1 MESPAIIKEMITF
14 VGGKLMLRKYFSHS
28 IAAFALLLVTA
39 LGASAQ
45 TGEFRGLVKLSQA
58 DGKTVP
64 AADAVIDVYRTD
76 IAGKYNTKTNKKGE
90 FVFAGLPLLGIYTV
104 AASLPGAQP
113 GFLTGLKPGQ
123 GTIYEL
129 TLSPGDGKRLTE
141 EEVKGMAKAGG
152 SGKPSTMPTGESA
165 ADKAKRAEMEAKN
178 AEIIEKN
185 KKAEASNTVVAR
197 TFKAGNDALLAG
209 SEASRAG
216 NRDESIKK
224 FGEAITQYDEGL
236 AADPEQPAILTN
248 KALALKARGVDRY
261 NLAISMKD
269 DAAHPEES
277 SKIKTAAMDAAKSDF
292 KGAADATGK
301 ALELLKTQS
310 AGADPGAQA
319 RFDANKLSALNVH
332 AESMRLYVTKA
343 DGSQAEA
350 GLAAYQAYIAAETD
364 AAKKSKA
371 QMDAAQM
378 LLDAGAGDKAFLEF
392 KKILEQKPDDP
403 DANLGAG
410 LALYS
415 VGDKAKYQEAA
426 NYLQHFVDTAPDT
439 HKSKADIKLVLTE
452 LKNTENVVPEK
463 TAPARRKRPGGI

>member
-1 MESPAIIKEMITF
+1 MITF
-14 VGGKLMLRKYFSHS
+14 VGGKLMFRKYFSHS
-28 IAAFALLLVTA
+28 IAALALLLVTA
-39 LGASAQ
+39 FAASAQ
-45 TGEFRGLVKLSQA
+45 TGEFRGIVKISLP
-58 DGKTVP
+58 DGTMAP
-64 AADAVIDVYRTD
+64 GADAVIDVYRTD
-76 IAGKYNTKTNKKGE
+76 ISGKYNTKANKKGE
-90 FVFAGLPLLGIYTV
+90 FVFAGLPLLGTYTV

-113 GFLTGLKPGQ
+113 TFLTGLRAGQ
-123 GTIYEL
+123 GIIYDL

-141 EEVKGMAKAGG
+141 EEIKAMAKAGA
-152 SGKPSTMPTGESA
+152 SGKPGMPTGESA
-165 ADKAKRAEMEAKN
+165 ADKAKRAEIEAKN
-178 AEIIEKN
+178 AEIVEKN
-185 KKAEASNTVVAR
+185 KKAEASNTIVAR

-224 FGEAITQYDEGL
+224 FGEAIAQYDEGL
-236 AADPEQPAILTN
+236 AADAEQPAILTN
-248 KALALKARGVDRY
+248 KALAMKARGVDRY

-269 DAAHPEES
+269 DPAHPEES
-277 SKIKTAAMDAAKSDF
+277 SKTRTAAMDAAKSDF

-301 ALELLKTQS
+301 ALELLKTQA
-310 AGADPGAQA
+310 AGTEAGAQA

-332 AESMRLYVTKA
+332 AESMRLFVTKA

-350 GLAAYQAYIAAETD
+350 GLAAYQAYIAAEPD
-364 AAKKSKA
+364 ATKKAKA

-378 LLDAGAGDKAFLEF
+378 LLDAGAGDKAFTEF

-463 TAPARRKRPGGI
+463 TTPRRRRPGI